1 MELRTK
7 LRPVGSRMSPDGE
20 PADAWHDAK
29 VAHALVR
36 ELGYMRKAAD
46 ETPRTHERRL
56 VLNLLDVME
65 RRASERM
72 AQWGAEQSAREG

>member
-7 LRPVGSRMSPDGE
+7 LCPVGSRMSPDGE

-36 ELGYMRKAAD
+36 AMGEINSFSNRHAKARAD
-46 ETPRTHERRL
+46 ELMRE
-56 VLNLLDVME
+56 
-65 RRASERM
+65 
-72 AQWGAEQSAREG
+72 WGAEQSAREGQG